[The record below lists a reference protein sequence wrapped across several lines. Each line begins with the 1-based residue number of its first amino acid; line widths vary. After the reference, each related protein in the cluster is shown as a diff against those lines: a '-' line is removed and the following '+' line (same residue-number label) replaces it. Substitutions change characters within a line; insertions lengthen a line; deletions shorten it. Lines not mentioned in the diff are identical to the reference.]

1 MHRLHTLPK
10 ACSNARR
17 NTYAQYIYMH
27 TYIHIHQA
35 HARVHVRTHI
45 HIHIHAR
52 THARTQLTKTHTH
65 FYTHIHTHATHHP
78 RQTAIFQN
86 WHGHDLCV
94 CVCVCVCM
102 CVWVCLVERVC
113 SESRHI
119 HQMKSRC
126 RSEWV
131 MAHTKVSPDV
141 RARHV
146 TPTKSHVTCESEPCR
161 IWKKDMSNLRVSHV
175 KCMKVSMS
183 HSRGEAF
190 EISESYPYENV
201 SYRIWCGYD

>member
-1 MHRLHTLPK
+1 MDSESTFMIMFFPK
-10 ACSNARR
+10 P
-17 NTYAQYIYMH
+17 YASSSYIAKSLLKCKEKYICTIYIHAYIH
-27 TYIHIHQA
+27 TYTSSTRTRA
-35 HARVHVRTHI
+35 RTHT
-45 HIHIHAR
+45 HTHTYTR
-52 THARTQLTKTHTH
+52 THARTHTTHEDAHTLLHTH
-65 FYTHIHTHATHHP
+65 SHTRNTP
-78 RQTAIFQN
+78 SPSDCNISKLTRT
-86 WHGHDLCV
+86 WLVCV

-161 IWKKDMSNLRVSHV
+161 T
-175 KCMKVSMS
+175 
-183 HSRGEAF
+183 
-190 EISESYPYENV
+190 
-201 SYRIWCGYD
+201 